1 MPLGDHSSEGFN
13 NARFD
18 LSLGVTSVDAISAPA
33 DLVAVRDELRPAH
46 VKHVAHDLC
55 FELLGPIAHFL
66 VPRRWVIHRYVSLKV
81 TAAEVYQSATGS
93 VRVKMHDKPA
103 ALEKLARA
111 LGMFKDRV
119 DITNDGKP
127 VAPVLI
133 ISSYPEPESAP
144 AASGRARDA
153 DGRAPPSKLER

>member
-1 MPLGDHSSEGFN
+1 MVTVLESSSIN
-13 NARFD
+13 
-18 LSLGVTSVDAISAPA
+18 PA
-33 DLVAVRDELRPAH
+33 TAGAV
-46 VKHVAHDLC
+46 
-55 FELLGPIAHFL
+55 
-66 VPRRWVIHRYVSLKV
+66 
-81 TAAEVYQSATGS
+81 AEVYQSATGS